1 MKERLA
7 YVGWV
12 GLCVFVGCSLIVSP
26 DTSEL
31 GKPMGPDAEA
41 GAPDGDAAPDASDG
55 DSTTGDGDAQPPPED
70 GDAGCVPEQCPDDGD
85 PCTRAICNP
94 GCVNVPVNPD
104 MDGDGYRR
112 ANSPVM
118 GCGDDCDD
126 TNPAINP
133 GAAEICGDRIDQDC
147 SGEDRACEGDS
158 CAATPIPSLT
168 LTPTQPSDTPPLV
181 YTANIPGI
189 DFTYYYEDF
198 TVTCGPR
205 VPRQDTPDR
214 DRIYR
219 LTIPA
224 PSGDPPDTG
233 TYAIKI
239 TRNGTGNVTYYVGV
253 QDQPAPALPGGL
265 ASATCVP
272 NAWGNID
279 RCKSPSGGSAFDFG
293 PFPIAN
299 PSQLRLVYVL
309 VKTTD
314 SMALNLDVTVTLSY
328 TYPPPP

>member
-133 GAAEICGDRIDQDC
+133 GAAEICGNAVDENCD
-147 SGEDRACEGDS
+147 GT
-158 CAATPIPSLT
+158 AATCPGDTCTQSPPSLT
-168 LTPTQPSDTPPLV
+168 AWTRDNTQAPAVVYTLSATATFLNATEQYQDNYGNPTLSGRCRELNNPGNNRRDRVYQVVLPDPGPGFTATYRVTVQNNMGIVTPPV
-181 YTANIPGI
+181 TAVFSLAEGESCVNNLWSTMGVCYALNAQGSIFR
-189 DFTYYYEDF
+189 DFTGITSTQNRTLWLLVQSTLDFNTSPDVPF
-198 TVTCGPR
+198 TVT
-205 VPRQDTPDR
+205 VDE
-214 DRIYR
+214 I
-219 LTIPA
+219 A
-224 PSGDPPDTG
+224 
-233 TYAIKI
+233 
-239 TRNGTGNVTYYVGV
+239 V
-253 QDQPAPALPGGL
+253 
-265 ASATCVP
+265 
-272 NAWGNID
+272 
-279 RCKSPSGGSAFDFG
+279 SPSRG
-293 PFPIAN
+293 
-299 PSQLRLVYVL
+299 
-309 VKTTD
+309 
-314 SMALNLDVTVTLSY
+314 
-328 TYPPPP
+328 